1 MFQIMHLFNN
11 ILFNVLIC
19 TDDQCRL
26 DCKTWTV
33 ANGQCANGAIID
45 SGKITLYSDS
55 NCSTII
61 PGSDNIPILFD
72 APCNVLLSNLYSRH
86 IGSYIVSQSSPDD
99 LIIASGVI
107 LLCFCMF
114 YGWFCCCYKGAAVA
128 AGAVGQCKNDRI
140 AGPIAA
146 TAGPLTVPLLDPE
159 DPE

>member
-1 MFQIMHLFNN
+1 MQLFNN

-19 TDDQCRL
+19 SDDQCRL

-61 PGSDNIPILFD
+61 PGSDNIPFLLD
-72 APCNVLLSNLYSRH
+72 APCNVLLSNLYNRH
-86 IGSYIVSQSSPDD
+86 IGSYIISPSSDSSLLIVS
-99 LIIASGVI
+99 AFI
-107 LLCFCMF
+107 LLCFCMC
-114 YGWFCCCYKGAAVA
+114 CCCYKGSDA
-128 AGAVGQCKNDRI
+128 AGAAAEASQSKNDR
-140 AGPIAA
+140 AVTA
-146 TAGPLTVPLLDPE
+146 TAGATVPLLDPE